1 MVVEG
6 LSNAEI
12 AGRLYLS
19 ESTIKQ
25 HLRAVVYMG
34 DKPGRPIEFLVR
46 RLVGTPES
54 LLWNLRQ
61 FLASLWPLTTSLTL
75 CRFVPVACDPIYP
88 GLV

>member
-1 MVVEG
+1 
-6 LSNAEI
+6 
-12 AGRLYLS
+12 
-19 ESTIKQ
+19 
-25 HLRAVVYMG
+25 MG
-34 DKPGRPIEFLVR
+34 DKPGRLIEFLVR

-88 GLV
+88 GLVDWDAMTVNAEVRGWCERALSALEG